1 MKAIHLVSYGPAK
14 QAFKEAEVDIP
25 VLGGKDD
32 VLIKVHAFGLNFA
45 DIMARKGL
53 YRATPPL
60 PAILG
65 YEVIGEI
72 IKVHDQSYDYLVG
85 KRVLALTRFGG
96 YAEFV
101 KSNILSV
108 KEVPSIIS
116 DGQALALAT
125 QYCTAF
131 LAMESCT
138 SLKKLDTILVHSA
151 SGGVGSAITQLAK
164 LKELKVIGL
173 TRSQNKVE
181 YLKSNGVDIPI
192 VTANEDYLSKIKTE
206 KIQASFNSV
215 GGDTLKKDIQLLD
228 VGGQIV
234 FFGISDRTN
243 QKKGLFY
250 TLLQLFKIGKIHP
263 AKLLLNSQSIQG
275 LNLLALGDKNPQQLN
290 NALEEL
296 ISLMIEN
303 KITPKANYEFNF
315 NEIAAAHQG
324 VEEGKFTG
332 KVFVKV

>member
-1 MKAIHLVSYGPAK
+1 MKAIHLVSYGSAK
-14 QAFKEAEVDIP
+14 QAFKEANVDIP
-25 VLGGKDD
+25 ILIDNED

-65 YEVIGEI
+65 YEVIGEV
-72 IKVHDQSYDYLVG
+72 IKVHDQSHDYLVG
-85 KRVLALTRFGG
+85 KRVLSLTRFGG
-96 YAEFV
+96 YAEYV
-101 KSNILSV
+101 KSNISTI

-131 LAMESCT
+131 LALESCS
-138 SLKKLDTILVHSA
+138 SLKKSDTILIHSA
-151 SGGVGSAITQLAK
+151 SGGVGTAITQLAK

-192 VTANEDYLSKIKTE
+192 VTTNEDYFSKIKPE

-215 GGDTLKKDIQLLD
+215 GGDTFKKDIQLLD
-228 VGGQIV
+228 IGGQIV

-243 QKKGLFY
+243 QKKGLFF

-296 ISLMIEN
+296 ISLMLEN
-303 KITPKANYEFNF
+303 KIKPKANHEFNF
-315 NEIAAAHQG
+315 NEIVDAHQG
-324 VEEGKFTG
+324 VEEGKFIG

>member
-1 MKAIHLVSYGPAK
+1 MKAIHLVKYGPAK
-14 QAFKEAEVDIP
+14 QAFKQVEVDIP
-25 VLGGKDD
+25 VLKTKDD

-65 YEVIGEI
+65 YEIIGEVI
-72 IKVHDQSYDYLVG
+72 NVHDKSHDYLVG

-96 YAEFV
+96 YAEYV
-101 KSNILSV
+101 KSNIFSV
-108 KEVPSIIS
+108 KEIPSSIS

-131 LAMESCT
+131 LAMESCPN
-138 SLKKLDTILVHSA
+138 LKKSDTILVHSA
-151 SGGVGSAITQLAK
+151 SGGVGTAITQLAK
-164 LKELKVIGL
+164 LKELKVLGL
-173 TRSQNKVE
+173 TRSPEKVE
-181 YLKSNGVDIPI
+181 YLKNNGVDIPI
-192 VTANEDYLSKIKTE
+192 VTSNEDYHSKIKTK

-215 GGDTLKKDIQLLD
+215 GGDTLKKDIKLLD

-234 FFGISDRTN
+234 FFGISDRIN
-243 QKKGLFY
+243 QKKGLFF

-263 AKLLLNSQSIQG
+263 AKLLLNSQSIKG
-275 LNLLALGDKNPQQLN
+275 LNLLVLADKNPQQLN

-296 ISLMIEN
+296 ISLMLED
-303 KITPKANYEFNF
+303 KINPKANHEFDF
-315 NEIAAAHQG
+315 NEIATAHQG